1 MAELT
6 QEESAKLIAVF
17 NKLKIKPK
25 ADTAEDLEQW
35 LKSFSTEGSV
45 KVEPGAQT
53 STTTTVV
60 TSSQQPRISLF
71 YGDNIKGEATYAQWV
86 YEVKC
91 LLLEKTHKPEAISQA
106 IRRSLRGEASNLAR
120 RLGISATI
128 PEILNKFESVYG
140 DVDTKEHL
148 LSKFYSAKQG
158 ESENVTKWS
167 CRLEDILSTA
177 VERKLV
183 EPEKVNE
190 MLRNMFWQGL
200 KPALKDISG
209 YKFEKI
215 TDFDKLRVEIRKL
228 EQDHLSIESSVPHC
242 SVAIDQKEEN
252 KDIKEMKAMIQSL
265 TNTVQQL
272 EEKVN
277 SSQIVKPKEYNKGN
291 SSRGK
296 GKRQDDYRDNAQNQS
311 YRPPRQNYDPQQ
323 YFQQPDQYQ
332 SPNQSQ
338 GQKFNRE
345 SQQNRYQP
353 PNQRKGQGPIVN
365 ETDQQFQGQGQSYRS
380 NHGQGNFEPYESDDF
395 NRGPLCFRCRQYGH
409 YQWRCPV
416 RMDHSR
422 AHLNWNKPMD
432 RDFP

>member
-6 QEESAKLIAVF
+6 QEESKNLIAAF

-35 LKSFSTEGSV
+35 LKSYSTEAAV
-45 KVEPGAQT
+45 KVEPGAEAAST
-53 STTTTVV
+53 TTTTVV

-158 ESENVTKWS
+158 DTENVTKWS

-183 EPEKVNE
+183 EPDKVNE

-209 YKFEKI
+209 YKFEK
-215 TDFDKLRVEIRKL
+215 
-228 EQDHLSIESSVPHC
+228 
-242 SVAIDQKEEN
+242 
-252 KDIKEMKAMIQSL
+252 
-265 TNTVQQL
+265 
-272 EEKVN
+272 
-277 SSQIVKPKEYNKGN
+277 
-291 SSRGK
+291 
-296 GKRQDDYRDNAQNQS
+296 
-311 YRPPRQNYDPQQ
+311 
-323 YFQQPDQYQ
+323 
-332 SPNQSQ
+332 
-338 GQKFNRE
+338 
-345 SQQNRYQP
+345 
-353 PNQRKGQGPIVN
+353 
-365 ETDQQFQGQGQSYRS
+365 
-380 NHGQGNFEPYESDDF
+380 
-395 NRGPLCFRCRQYGH
+395 
-409 YQWRCPV
+409 
-416 RMDHSR
+416 
-422 AHLNWNKPMD
+422 
-432 RDFP
+432 

>member
-6 QEESAKLIAVF
+6 EEESAKLIAAF

-35 LKSFSTEGSV
+35 LKTFGTEGSV
-45 KVEPGAQT
+45 KVEPGAQA
-53 STTTTVV
+53 STTVI

-120 RLGISATI
+120 RLGICATI
-128 PEILNKFESVYG
+128 PEILDKFESVYG

-158 ESENVTKWS
+158 ENENVTKWS

-183 EPEKVNE
+183 EPDKVNE

-228 EQDHLSIESSVPHC
+228 EQDHLSSEPNVPHC
-242 SVAIDQKEEN
+242 SVSVDQKTEN
-252 KDIKEMKAMIQSL
+252 KDIKEMKSMIQSL

-291 SSRGK
+291 SSRGR
-296 GKRQDDYRDNAQNQS
+296 GKRQDDYRDNAQSQS
-311 YRPPRQNYDPQQ
+311 YRAPRQNYGPQQ
-323 YFQQPDQYQ
+323 YFQYPGQYQ

-338 GQKFNRE
+338 GQRFNRE
-345 SQQNRYQP
+345 SQQKRYQP
-353 PNQRKGQGPIVN
+353 PNQRKGQDQIAN
-365 ETDQQFQGQGQSYRS
+365 ETDQLYQNQGQNYGQ
-380 NHGQGNFEPYESDDF
+380 NQAQGTFEPYQSEDF

>member
-6 QEESAKLIAVF
+6 QEESAKLIAAF

-35 LKSFSTEGSV
+35 LKSFSTEASV
-45 KVEPGAQT
+45 KVEPGAQA

-158 ESENVTKWS
+158 ETENVTKWS

-228 EQDHLSIESSVPHC
+228 EQDHLSTESSVPHC
-242 SVAIDQKEEN
+242 SVTVDQKEEN
-252 KDIKEMKAMIQSL
+252 KDIKEMKAMIHSL

-291 SSRGK
+291 SSRGR
-296 GKRQDDYRDNAQNQS
+296 GKRQDDYRGNAMQS
-311 YRPPRQNYDPQQ
+311 YRSPRQNYGPQQ
-323 YFQQPDQYQ
+323 YFQHPDQYQ
-332 SPNQSQ
+332 NQNQSQ
-338 GQKFNRE
+338 GQRFNRE

-365 ETDQQFQGQGQSYRS
+365 ERDQQYQSQDQNYRS
-380 NHGQGNFEPYESDDF
+380 NQGQGNFEPYESEDF

-409 YQWRCPV
+409 YQWRCPA

-422 AHLNWNKPMD
+422 PHLNWNKPMN